1 MSLQTRYNPLVGD
14 VRWAKAHFFVAV
26 ALGGE
31 AAIEDRR
38 ARSAPTAPGTLL
50 VKAMAVDVERLR
62 AMAERVV
69 SSEGLYLVDVEL
81 KGGRSNPL
89 LRIYIDKQGG
99 ISHSDCQLVSEQLS
113 AMLDVEDPFP
123 GAYTLEVSS
132 PGLDRELRKPSDYEH
147 FAGRRARLI
156 LRPSSDGQ
164 TSVPTIVEGRLAG
177 LEAGRVRLD
186 LGESGTREYDLA
198 EISKAKLLIEM

>member
-1 MSLQTRYNPLVGD
+1 MR
-14 VRWAKAHFFVAV
+14 
-26 ALGGE
+26 
-31 AAIEDRR
+31 AARL
-38 ARSAPTAPGTLL
+38 RSKLP
-50 VKAMAVDVERLR
+50 VKGMAVDVESLR

-99 ISHSDCQLVSEQLS
+99 ISHADCKLVSEQLS

-123 GAYTLEVSS
+123 GSYTLEVSS

-156 LRPSSDGQ
+156 LRPPGEAGLAG
-164 TSVPTIVEGRLAG
+164 PMIVEGRLGG

-186 LGESGTREYDLA
+186 LGEAGTREYDLS
-198 EISKAKLLIEM
+198 EISKAKLLIDP